1 MRVDAAARGRAYGGM
16 AADSADPAAAGDLA
30 GYYRRLERAHLAPL
44 WESLAALAPAQP
56 SPRARPFQWS
66 YAEVRPQLM
75 EAGGLIS
82 AEKAER
88 RVVVLANPGVG
99 LQATDTLYAGLQLIL
114 PGEVAPPHRHSQ
126 AALRFVLEGRGAYTA
141 VDGRRAEMSPGDFI
155 VTPAWSW
162 HEHGGGDE
170 PVVWLDGLDVPL
182 VGFLGAGFREEQSA
196 PAVPGPPRR
205 FAFPYAEAREQVER
219 LRKAGPPDPRHG
231 YRLDY
236 LDPETGRSPMATLGA
251 RLQLLPAGFEGRA
264 YRSTDSAV
272 LVAVEGRVAVTAA
285 DETFELGPRDV
296 LALPGW
302 TAWRLLAQEEA
313 VVFAFSDAPAHQAL
327 GLWRE
332 EALEDG

>member
-1 MRVDAAARGRAYGGM
+1 M

-44 WESLAALAPAQP
+44 WESLAALAPAAP
-56 SPRARPFQWS
+56 SPRAQPFQWS
-66 YAEVRPQLM
+66 YAQVRPQLM

-88 RVVVLANPGVG
+88 RVVVLANPGAG

-114 PGEVAPPHRHSQ
+114 PGEVAPPHRHTQ
-126 AALRFVLEGRGAYTA
+126 AALRLVLEGRGAYTA
-141 VDGRRAEMSPGDFI
+141 VDGERAVMSPGDFI

-182 VGFLGAGFREEQSA
+182 VGFLGAGFREEQRG
-196 PAVPGPPRR
+196 PAAAAGPPQR
-205 FAFPYAEAREQVER
+205 FAFPYAEARKQLER
-219 LRKAGPPDPRHG
+219 IRRAGAPHPCHG
-231 YRLDY
+231 WRLDY

-251 RLQLLPAGFEGRA
+251 RLQLLPAGFDGRS
-264 YRSTDSAV
+264 YRSTDGAV
-272 LVAVEGRVAVTAA
+272 LVAAQGRVRVRVA
-285 DETFELGPRDV
+285 DRSFELEPRDV
-296 LALPGW
+296 LAVPGW
-302 TAWRLLAQEEA
+302 TPWRLMAQEEA
-313 VVFAFSDAPAHQAL
+313 VVFVFGDAPAHQAL

-332 EALEDG
+332 LEGE